1 MLMSFLFQSLSKEDL
16 GIKGPSDVELSDVG
30 LGRIFSEKKPF
41 FFRVFETVLGR
52 FFFAFLGRFWVP
64 KTGPPGGPDFGH
76 PSIFY
81 VRKTTPKKFLFSV
94 PNVGPSFGFVL
105 VFRWFFVFFF
115 SRPWR
120 IYFGARTIIW
130 KVNVHWNSCF
140 ISLHLLLSMLAS
152 DAFPLHSCVRAC
164 EVRGNALA
172 PAAWVGR

>member
-1 MLMSFLFQSLSKEDL
+1 MAC
-16 GIKGPSDVELSDVG
+16 
-30 LGRIFSEKKPF
+30 IFSEKK
-41 FFRVFETVLGR
+41 TGLG
-52 FFFAFLGRFWVP
+52 AFLGGFWVP
-64 KTGPPGGPDFGH
+64 KTGPPGGPDFGPPRTFH
-76 PSIFY
+76 
-81 VRKTTPKKFLFSV
+81 VRKTTRKTFLFSV
-94 PNVGPSFGFVL
+94 PNVGPSFGFFL
-105 VFRWFFVFFF
+105 VFCSFFFGFFF

-152 DAFPLHSCVRAC
+152 DDFPLHSCVHAC